1 MTITMIE
8 AIQAHNEAVTPEFRN
23 ICRDL
28 TIDTPAGQIL
38 IKDFVRT
45 GERIVGDSYASWTVI
60 AERSDDVRDPY
71 VVWTLV
77 ARPNGWHLEG
87 GTYCTEL
94 SEAELAFS
102 HRIGVRA

>member
-1 MTITMIE
+1 MTQIE

-28 TIDTPAGQIL
+28 TIDTPAGEIL
-38 IKDFVRT
+38 IKDFARM

-60 AERSDDVRDPY
+60 AERSATPHPY

-87 GTYCTEL
+87 GTYCAEL
-94 SEAELAFS
+94 SEAELVFS
-102 HRIGVRA
+102 QRLGLRA